1 MDSDLST
8 SAIDIAPL
16 GTSTDAD
23 ADGDPTLPV

>member
-16 GTSTDAD
+16 GTSTDAG
-23 ADGDPTLPV
+23 GDPTLPV